1 MARSCTTTASGSL
14 AFVSRVLAPVSSSRA
29 LVLVRSPGSVCPG
42 LLAHLSWPPL
52 AACHYGA
59 PGARPWRSLSHSI
72 CFSLCPRSFSFFG
85 ALCRVFCGTMSR
97 GDDLRRLA
105 AQLTALAELEDSVAV
120 GISRVL
126 GSAGTAAGSHAASAA
141 ATASPVASSTSLREL
156 SSHEAGAALP
166 RAAATTAASSRA
178 RTRSRSLV
186 PLPKRAPRRSS
197 STVSV
202 ARGSVALGES
212 GLVTGLAVKSC
223 PPVPAA
229 QLRLSRVSLARL
241 LQLRALRGLLAK
253 LLRLLHQR
261 KPLRL
266 PANQMSRPTLTAIGM
281 PSSTHTASLRL
292 PMSLQP
298 PSPSRPMPPELVGA
312 LATSAAVA
320 CAKPPSAL
328 CGAIS
333 ERPRCVSHATWP
345 ALVQSLLCTPP

>member
-1 MARSCTTTASGSL
+1 MWKKIKKLKNTLEDFLAVIGLSLTWLSGFCFSCARSCVFFARSGL
-14 AFVSRVLAPVSSSRA
+14 
-29 LVLVRSPGSVCPG
+29 SPFSW
-42 LLAHLSWPPL
+42 LWLSWPSCAPVM
-52 AACHYGA
+52 AA
-59 PGARPWRSLSHSI
+59 PGATLAPQG
-72 CFSLCPRSFSFFG
+72 FSLCQRSFSLFG
-85 ALCRVFCGTMSR
+85 ALCRAFCGTMSR

-141 ATASPVASSTSLREL
+141 ATASLVASSTSLREL
-156 SSHEAGAALP
+156 SSHEAATALP

-178 RTRSRSLV
+178 RSRSRSPV

-202 ARGSVALGES
+202 ARGSVALAES

-223 PPVPAA
+223 PPVPP
-229 QLRLSRVSLARL
+229 LSCASPVSLARL

-266 PANQMSRPTLTAIGM
+266 PAFQMSRPTLTAIGM

-298 PSPSRPMPPELVGA
+298 PSPSRPMPLELVGA
-312 LATSAAVA
+312 LATSAVVA
-320 CAKPPSAL
+320 CAKPPSAP

-333 ERPRCVSHATWP
+333 KRPRCVSHATWP